1 MILRHT
7 STSSVE
13 PTQYKSEKT
22 VNGFL
27 FSTDK
32 GKLQTNYIH
41 HYLSEESY
49 WAKHIPMQTVE
60 KAIEGSLCFGIY
72 HNQQQIGFARVI
84 TDNATFGYLADVFID
99 KDYRGRGL
107 SKQLMA
113 FILEYPIIKT
123 LRRFM
128 LATKDAHSLY
138 AQFGFNPL
146 KEPARFMETKFFESY

>member
-1 MILRHT
+1 MILLQA
-7 STSSVE
+7 
-13 PTQYKSEKT
+13 QYKSEKT

-49 WAKHIPMQTVE
+49 WAKNIPIQIVE

-72 HNQQQIGFARVI
+72 DNQQQIGFARVI

-99 KDYRGRGL
+99 SNYRGRGL
-107 SKQLMA
+107 SKELMT
-113 FILEYPIIKT
+113 FIMNDESLKLIRSF
-123 LRRFM
+123 L
-128 LATKDAHSLY
+128 LATMDAHGLY
-138 AQFGFNPL
+138 EQFGFKALP
-146 KEPARFMETKFFESY
+146 EPKRYMSIKFFSEY